1 MRRGRFLMRESRLT
15 AGICSTTMKIAE
27 LYHKIRKEAKKQVK
41 HRLLALLLT
50 CCVVLLELPTACA
63 ATPTMSILMYMCGTD
78 LQSDCVNDLY
88 EMCAAEIPD
97 NVTVVVQAGG
107 ASQWDDSRL
116 RANRINRFTIV
127 DYDFSDVTVCAWQNM
142 GTQDT
147 LEDYLNWA
155 VSTYPA
161 DRYMLVF
168 WNHGGGSN
176 SGVCFDETADYDGLT
191 IHEINDALYN
201 FTEANPGFHLDV
213 IGFDACLMATY
224 EMAAHMQYYADFM
237 VASEELEP
245 GLGWNYA
252 WLDALG
258 ENPALDAQG
267 IGVAIADAYMEA
279 CLDEN
284 PDDYLSMSVLYLPA
298 MEYLVS
304 TMETYAAYLSQALDA
319 GQLST
324 FSRARQRMYAFGDF
338 NDATSDMVDI
348 MALIDGTRTI
358 APQTADVLQ
367 TAYERVVRYNVGTRK
382 FDYLTGMSVY
392 FPSGSYDG
400 DGCQETIPNMAEFT
414 RGYAELRSGGNYVFS
429 AQVPQQV
436 TAGSA
441 SGAFTGN
448 LMDAVF
454 SPASTFTASE
464 APLSADTSAVDLPD
478 IAPTFTSM
486 NDAFFS
492 GFLVP
497 DDSDADDW
505 LDADFSDEVYACS
518 MTLSQDELNNLSMIE
533 GLLYLDG
540 SDDEDT
546 FYIEMGAM
554 QNAAID
560 WESGEIISQFDGT
573 WPMLDEQI
581 VMMYDQLVNGGM
593 RRSVILVRCNDVEGY
608 LLVMRRGFDSDWT
621 IVGFTQGYD
630 DAGLPVRGSTPLTEG
645 DVVTPIYNVLYEDE
659 DGELQE
665 MTMNGDPIVAGEG
678 GAIDFGFYSLE
689 GSDATYLYCF
699 CLTDIYGEIQ
709 LSDFISFEL

>member
-1 MRRGRFLMRESRLT
+1 MRQGRFLMRESRFT
-15 AGICSTTMKIAE
+15 AGICSTTIKIAE

-50 CCVVLLELPTACA
+50 CCVVLLGLPTACA

-107 ASQWDDSRL
+107 ASEWDDSRL
-116 RANRINRFTIV
+116 RANRINRFTIA
-127 DYDFSDVTVCAWQNM
+127 DYDFSDVEVCAWQNM
-142 GTQDT
+142 GAQET
-147 LEDYLNWA
+147 LEDYLDWA

-176 SGVCFDETADYDGLT
+176 SGVCFDETADYDALT

-201 FTEANPGFHLDV
+201 FTEANPDFHLDV

-304 TMETYAAYLSQALDA
+304 TMETYTAYLSQALDA

-338 NDATSDMVDI
+338 NDATSDMVDM
-348 MALIDGTRTI
+348 MALIDSTRTI

-400 DGCQETIPNMAEFT
+400 DGCQETIPNMTEFT

-436 TAGSA
+436 TSGSA

-478 IAPTFTSM
+478 IVPTFTSM

-573 WPMLDEQI
+573 WSMLDEQM

-593 RRSVILVRCNDVEGY
+593 RRSVIPVRCNDVEGY
-608 LLVMRRGFDSDWT
+608 LLVMRRSYDSDWT

-665 MTMNGDPIVAGEG
+665 MTMDGDPIVAGKG

>member
-1 MRRGRFLMRESRLT
+1 MRQGRFLMRESRLT
-15 AGICSTTMKIAE
+15 AGICSTTIKIAE

-50 CCVVLLELPTACA
+50 CCVVLLGLPA
-63 ATPTMSILMYMCGTD
+63 AYADTPTMTILMYMCGTD

-304 TMETYAAYLSQALDA
+304 TMETYTAYLSQALDA

-338 NDATSDMVDI
+338 NDATSDMVDM

-400 DGCQETIPNMAEFT
+400 DGCQETIPNMTEFT

-429 AQVPQQV
+429 AQVPQQLSS
-436 TAGSA
+436 G
-441 SGAFTGN
+441 GAFTGN

-518 MTLSQDELNNLSMIE
+518 MTLSQDELNNLSMVE

-593 RRSVILVRCNDVEGY
+593 RRSVIPVRCNDVEGY

-665 MTMNGDPIVAGEG
+665 MTMDGDPIVAGKG

>member
-1 MRRGRFLMRESRLT
+1 
-15 AGICSTTMKIAE
+15 
-27 LYHKIRKEAKKQVK
+27 
-41 HRLLALLLT
+41 
-50 CCVVLLELPTACA
+50 
-63 ATPTMSILMYMCGTD
+63 MSILMYMCGTD

-107 ASQWDDSRL
+107 ASEWDDSRL
-116 RANRINRFTIV
+116 RANRINRFTIA
-127 DYDFSDVTVCAWQNM
+127 DYDFSDVEVCAWQNM
-142 GTQDT
+142 GAQET
-147 LEDYLNWA
+147 LEDYLDWA

-201 FTEANPGFHLDV
+201 FTEANPDFHLDV

-224 EMAAHMQYYADFM
+224 EIAAHMQYYADFM

-338 NDATSDMVDI
+338 NDATSDMVDM

-367 TAYERVVRYNVGTRK
+367 NRLRARRALQRRHMEIRLPDGHERLLPVRQLRRRR
-382 FDYLTGMSVY
+382 L
-392 FPSGSYDG
+392 SG
-400 DGCQETIPNMAEFT
+400 ETIPNMTEFT

-436 TAGSA
+436 TSGGA

-518 MTLSQDELNNLSMIE
+518 MTLSQDELNNLSMVE

-593 RRSVILVRCNDVEGY
+593 RRSVIPVRCNDVEGY
-608 LLVMRRGFDSDWT
+608 LLVMRRS
-621 IVGFTQGYD
+621 FTTATGRLSASRRGYD
-630 DAGLPVRGSTPLTEG
+630 DAGLPVRGSTPLDQRRRESRS
-645 DVVTPIYNVLYEDE
+645 IYNVLVRRRGRRTAGDDDE
-659 DGELQE
+659 RRSRLSR
-665 MTMNGDPIVAGEG
+665 AKG

>member
-15 AGICSTTMKIAE
+15 AGICSTTIKIAE

-50 CCVVLLELPTACA
+50 CCVVLLGLPTACA
-63 ATPTMSILMYMCGTD
+63 VTPTMSILMYMCGTD

-107 ASQWDDSRL
+107 ASEWDDSRL
-116 RANRINRFTIV
+116 RANRINRFTIA
-127 DYDFSDVTVCAWQNM
+127 DYDFSDVEVCAWQNM
-142 GTQDT
+142 GAQET
-147 LEDYLNWA
+147 LEDYLDWA

-201 FTEANPGFHLDV
+201 FTEANPDFHLDV

-224 EMAAHMQYYADFM
+224 ETAAHMQYYADFM

-338 NDATSDMVDI
+338 DDATSDMVDM

-400 DGCQETIPNMAEFT
+400 DGCQETIPNMTEFT

-429 AQVPQQV
+429 AQVPQQLSS
-436 TAGSA
+436 G
-441 SGAFTGN
+441 GAFTGN

-478 IAPTFTSM
+478 VAPTFTSM

-505 LDADFSDEVYACS
+505 LDADFSNEVYACS
-518 MTLSQDELNNLSMIE
+518 MTLSQDELNNLSMVE

-593 RRSVILVRCNDVEGY
+593 RRSVIPVRCNDVEGY